1 MKKGAIF
8 DMDGT
13 LLDTEK
19 HYSRGWLVVADDFGL
34 ERNPELPYA
43 MSGTS
48 WDALSEKL
56 HQFYP
61 QVDADAYT
69 EKVIAYAKSHIGS
82 QPELMP
88 GTIELLQYF
97 QAQKV
102 PMAVASSSDRTVI
115 EEKLQ
120 QSGIISY
127 FDVLIG
133 GDEVTHGKPDPEIF
147 LKAAAVLQVPI
158 EDCYV
163 FEDSFNGVRAGA
175 ASGALTVMI
184 PDQVPPTEEISSL
197 CTLQDSLL
205 KAKEAIQAGTL
216 N

>member
-1 MKKGAIF
+1 
-8 DMDGT
+8 
-13 LLDTEK
+13 
-19 HYSRGWLVVADDFGL
+19 
-34 ERNPELPYA
+34 
-43 MSGTS
+43 
-48 WDALSEKL
+48 
-56 HQFYP
+56 
-61 QVDADAYT
+61 
-69 EKVIAYAKSHIGS
+69 
-82 QPELMP
+82 MP

-102 PMAVASSSDRTVI
+102 PMAVASSSDRAVI
-115 EEKLQ
+115 EEKLR

-147 LKAAAVLQVPI
+147 LKAAAALQVPI